1 MSAAEILSAR
11 DTLEQVA
18 GRRRSIRRYRPD
30 AISEQDLLGLLRIA
44 SRAPSPWNLQPWRFV
59 VVRGL
64 EAKKQLRDA
73 AFGQAQVE
81 AASAVIVLYSDMVD
95 ALARVDNVQ
104 HPEWPL
110 ERRTKTRDS
119 IVAHFANLTPEQ
131 RNQWGRN
138 VAYTALGYLLLA
150 AEAFGLG
157 TSPMLGFDPAKVKAQ
172 LQLPAH
178 TEVAALVALGYPD
191 EPGLDP
197 YRLPVESITRFV

>member
-1 MSAAEILSAR
+1 MSAAETLNAR
-11 DTLEQVA
+11 ETLQQVA
-18 GRRRSIRRYRPD
+18 GHRRSIRRYRPD
-30 AISEQDLLGLLRIA
+30 TISEQDLLELLRIG

-59 VVRGL
+59 VVRST
-64 EAKKQLRDA
+64 EAKRQLREA
-73 AFGQAQVE
+73 AFGQPQVE

-95 ALARVDNVQ
+95 ALARVDEVQ

-119 IVAHFANLTPEQ
+119 IVEHFANLTPE
-131 RNQWGRN
+131 RRDQWGRN

-150 AEAFGLG
+150 AEAFGFG

-178 TEVAALVALGYPD
+178 AEVAALVALGYPD

-197 YRLPVESITRFV
+197 YRLPVEDITRFV